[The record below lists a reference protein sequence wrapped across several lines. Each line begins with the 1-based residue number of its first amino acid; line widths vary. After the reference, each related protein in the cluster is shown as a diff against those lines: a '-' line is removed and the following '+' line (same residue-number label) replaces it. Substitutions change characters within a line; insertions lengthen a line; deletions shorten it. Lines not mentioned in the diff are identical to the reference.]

1 MAYVASIVEG
11 HGEVDALP
19 TLLRRISQAEA
30 PEQTLDVNQP
40 IRIKSGSY
48 LNDEDYFR
56 RYTLLAA
63 AKASQSHGFVLILLD
78 CEDHCPAQLG
88 PTLLARAQA
97 VRNDVSY
104 LVVLAYR
111 EFESWFLAAARSL
124 RGHRGLPADL
134 EPPQSAD
141 NIRNAKGWLGERME
155 LPYDPVIHQIE
166 FCQIL
171 DLQQARNNPSFSR
184 FYSRVAELLQPQG

>member
-19 TLLRRISQAEA
+19 TLLRRISQTAA
-30 PEQTLDVNQP
+30 PGQTLNVNQP

-48 LNDEDYFR
+48 LNDKDYFR

-63 AKASQSHGFVLILLD
+63 AKAAQSNGFVLILLD
-78 CEDHCPAQLG
+78 CEDQCPAQLG
-88 PTLLARAQA
+88 PALLARAQA

-124 RGHRGLPADL
+124 RGQRGLAADL
-134 EPPQSAD
+134 EPPQAAD
-141 NIRNAKGWLGERME
+141 NIRNAKGWLSERMGVS
-155 LPYDPVIHQIE
+155 YDPVIHQME
-166 FCQIL
+166 FCRTFA
-171 DLQQARNNPSFSR
+171 LQQARSNASFNR
-184 FYSRVAELLQPQG
+184 FYTRIAAMLQQPA

>member
-30 PEQTLDVNQP
+30 PGRTLGVNQP

-63 AKASQSHGFVLILLD
+63 AKAAQSDGFVLILLD
-78 CEDHCPAQLG
+78 CEDDCPAELG
-88 PTLLARAQA
+88 PRLLAQAQA
-97 VRNDVSY
+97 VRSDVSY

-124 RGHRGLPADL
+124 RDCRGLPADL
-134 EPPQSAD
+134 EPPQSAE

-155 LPYDPVIHQIE
+155 RPYDPVIHQIE
-166 FCQIL
+166 FCRIF
-171 DLQQARNNPSFSR
+171 DLQQARSNPSFSR
-184 FYSRVAELLQPQG
+184 FYSRVAALL

>member
-19 TLLRRISQAEA
+19 TLLKRISQAEA
-30 PEQTLDVNQP
+30 PGQSLGVNQP
-40 IRIKSGSY
+40 IRVKSGSY
-48 LNDEDYFR
+48 LNDEIYFR
-56 RYTLLAA
+56 RYTMLAA
-63 AKASQSHGFVLILLD
+63 AKAAQSDGFVLILLD
-78 CEDHCPAQLG
+78 CEDNCPAQLG
-88 PTLLARAQA
+88 PALLARAQA
-97 VRNDVSY
+97 VRNDVGY

-124 RGHRGLPADL
+124 RGHHGLPADL
-134 EPPQSAD
+134 EPPQAAD
-141 NIRNAKGWLGERME
+141 NIRNAKGWLGDRME

-166 FCQIL
+166 FCRVF

-184 FYSRVAELLQPQG
+184 FYTRVAKLLQPQG

>member
-19 TLLRRISQAEA
+19 TLLRRISQTAA
-30 PEQTLDVNQP
+30 PGQTLNVNQP

-48 LNDEDYFR
+48 LNDKDYFR

-63 AKASQSHGFVLILLD
+63 AKAAQSNGFVLILLD
-78 CEDHCPAQLG
+78 CEDQCPAQLG
-88 PTLLARAQA
+88 PALLARAQA

-111 EFESWFLAAARSL
+111 EFESWFLASARSL
-124 RGHRGLPADL
+124 RGCRGLPAA
-134 EPPQSAD
+134 EP
-141 NIRNAKGWLGERME
+141 RRHRRGG
-155 LPYDPVIHQIE
+155 
-166 FCQIL
+166 
-171 DLQQARNNPSFSR
+171 
-184 FYSRVAELLQPQG
+184 

>member
-19 TLLRRISQAEA
+19 TLLRRISQTAA
-30 PEQTLDVNQP
+30 PGQTLNVNQP

-48 LNDEDYFR
+48 LNDKDYFR

-63 AKASQSHGFVLILLD
+63 AKAAQSNGFVLILLD
-78 CEDHCPAQLG
+78 CEDQCPAQLG
-88 PTLLARAQA
+88 PALLARAQA

-111 EFESWFLAAARSL
+111 EFESWFLASARSL
-124 RGHRGLPADL
+124 RGCRGLPADL
-134 EPPQSAD
+134 EPPQSTND
-141 NIRNAKGWLGERME
+141 IRNAKGWLSERME
-155 LPYDPVIHQIE
+155 VPYDPVIHQME
-166 FCQIL
+166 FCRTF
-171 DLQQARNNPSFSR
+171 DLQQARSNASFNR
-184 FYSRVAELLQPQG
+184 FYARIATLLQQPE

>member
-1 MAYVASIVEG
+1 MAHVASIVEG

-19 TLLRRISQAEA
+19 ALLRRIWQAEA
-30 PEQTLDVNQP
+30 PGQPLGVNPP

-48 LNDEDYFR
+48 LNDEVYFR

-63 AKASQSHGFVLILLD
+63 AKAAQSGGFVVILLD
-78 CEDHCPAQLG
+78 CEDNCPAQLG
-88 PTLLARAQA
+88 PKLLARAQA

-124 RGHRGLPADL
+124 RGHYGLPADL
-134 EPPQSAD
+134 EPPQAAED
-141 NIRNAKGWLGERME
+141 IRNAKGWLGERME
-155 LPYDPVIHQIE
+155 LSYDPVIHQTE
-166 FCQIL
+166 FCRFF

>member
-30 PEQTLDVNQP
+30 PGQQLDVNQP
-40 IRIKSGSY
+40 IRIKAGSY
-48 LNDEDYFR
+48 LNDGDYFR

-63 AKASQSHGFVLILLD
+63 AKASQSDGFVLILLD
-78 CEDHCPAQLG
+78 CDDDCPAQLG
-88 PTLLARAQA
+88 PKLLARAQG
-97 VRNDVSY
+97 VRDDVSY

-124 RGHRGLPADL
+124 RGHRGLPVDL
-134 EPPQSAD
+134 EPPQSPD
-141 NIRNAKGWLGERME
+141 DIRNAKGWLGDRME
-155 LPYDPVIHQIE
+155 RPYDPVTHQIE
-166 FCQIL
+166 FCRVF
-171 DLQQARNNPSFSR
+171 DLHQARSNPSFSR
-184 FYSRVAELLQPQG
+184 FYSRVAALLQLQE

>member
-78 CEDHCPAQLG
+78 CEDQCPAQLG

-124 RGHRGLPADL
+124 RGYRGLPADL
-134 EPPQSAD
+134 EPPHSAD
-141 NIRNAKGWLGERME
+141 DIRNAKGWLGERME

-166 FCQIL
+166 FCRIF
-171 DLQQARNNPSFSR
+171 DLQQARSNPSFSR
-184 FYSRVAELLQPQG
+184 FYSRVAALFQPQE

>member
-1 MAYVASIVEG
+1 MAYIASIVEG

-19 TLLRRISQAEA
+19 TLLKRISQAAA
-30 PEQTLDVNQP
+30 PGQTLDVNQP

-48 LNDEDYFR
+48 LNDDDYFR

-63 AKASQSHGFVLILLD
+63 AKASHSHGFVLILLD

-124 RGHRGLPADL
+124 RGHRGLAADL

-141 NIRNAKGWLGERME
+141 NIRNAKGWLAARME

-166 FCQIL
+166 FCRIF

-184 FYSRVAELLQPQG
+184 FYSRVAESLQAQA